1 MEGLCVGRHEG
12 AVRAIHLMF
21 LPPAPVLVP
30 ACRAGFDPR
39 QRIAHRLRL
48 DATAESPDLP
58 TVLMNYATSVCPPAE
73 LATIGASD
81 RHSSGS
87 AWPNAAKQAHNFAT
101 HLPAAMA
108 EYERHKAAL
117 P

>member
-1 MEGLCVGRHEG
+1 
-12 AVRAIHLMF
+12 
-21 LPPAPVLVP
+21 
-30 ACRAGFDPR
+30 
-39 QRIAHRLRL
+39 
-48 DATAESPDLP
+48 
-58 TVLMNYATSVCPPAE
+58 MNYATSVCPPAE